1 MTMRRDSIYYKLFK
15 QLPGLL
21 FELIGEVPPDADP
34 CGICEAARYRFD
46 SVEVKESAFRIDG
59 VFLPPE
65 DGTEKIVFFAEVQFQ
80 KDEELYQRFFS
91 EIFLFLRRSEI
102 SFDDWAGVLIYGS
115 RSMEPSS
122 SVWYRSL
129 LLSSQVSRVYLD
141 ELGDWR
147 SQPIELGLVL
157 LTIASEAEAPERAR
171 FLIDQGE
178 ELGQGEAVT
187 DLVRT
192 IMVYKFSTLG
202 WEAIEAMLN
211 IQDVQLE
218 QTRVY
223 QQVEEK
229 IRGNELREFILD
241 CLITQFGFVPE
252 PARAK
257 IATLSLEQLRL
268 LGKAIVGF
276 QGTKDLENWLVENL

>member
-1 MTMRRDSIYYKLFK
+1 MRRDSIWYKLFK

-21 FELIGEVPPDADP
+21 FDLTGEVPPNADP

-46 SVEVKESAFRIDG
+46 SVEVKESSFRIDG

-65 DGTEKIVFFAEVQFQ
+65 DALSQSVFFAEVQLQ
-80 KDEELYQRFFS
+80 KDEALYQRFFS
-91 EIFLFLRRSEI
+91 EIFLFLRRSEVAYG
-102 SFDDWAGVLIYGS
+102 DWAGVLIYGS

-129 LLSSQVSRVYLD
+129 LLSSQVSRIYLD

-147 SQPIELGLVL
+147 ELPLELGLVA
-157 LTIASEAEAPERAR
+157 LTNATEAEAPEQAR
-171 FLIDQGE
+171 FLLEQGAQVDQRGAIIE
-178 ELGQGEAVT
+178 
-187 DLVRT
+187 LVRT
-192 IMVYKFSTLG
+192 IMVYKFSTLS

-223 QQVEEK
+223 QDIEQKVRLDERKSGVLDLLRKK
-229 IRGNELREFILD
+229 IGNI
-241 CLITQFGFVPE
+241 PE
-252 PARAK
+252 PTQAQ
-257 IATLSLEQLRL
+257 IAVMSLEQLRALNEAL
-268 LGKAIVGF
+268 LDF
-276 QGTKDLENWLVENL
+276 QGAADLEAWLTEN

>member
-21 FELIGEVPPDADP
+21 FELIGEVPPDAD
-34 CGICEAARYRFD
+34 RYRFD

-129 LLSSQVSRVYLD
+129 LSSSQVSRVYLD

-171 FLIDQGE
+171 FLIEQGE

-218 QTRVY
+218 QTRAY
-223 QQVEEK
+223 QQVVEK
-229 IRGNELREFILD
+229 MQGKVEQALILRQLNKK
-241 CLITQFGFVPE
+241 FG
-252 PARAK
+252 
-257 IATLSLEQLRL
+257 TLSEPLQAQVAVLSPEKLTVLSEALLDFRELAELE
-268 LGKAIVGF
+268 
-276 QGTKDLENWLVENL
+276 TWLAENL